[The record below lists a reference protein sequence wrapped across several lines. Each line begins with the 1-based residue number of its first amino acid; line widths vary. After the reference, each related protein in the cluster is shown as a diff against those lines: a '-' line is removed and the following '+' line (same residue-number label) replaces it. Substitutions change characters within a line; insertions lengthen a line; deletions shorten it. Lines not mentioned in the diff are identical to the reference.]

1 MRTTKACSKHRE
13 AYAKVNADSEMW
25 NADRFGC
32 NTQGAA
38 APFWAGPCAPAA
50 STALL
55 FPSIGQRTSLR
66 PPALVRIWAG
76 DDKTLGSVLGRRK
89 ALSRGEGTAPAKPPY
104 PHRTHTVPTPCP
116 HRALPPPAPHSGAWP
131 RLTHRAGERGRRRRC
146 ATVAFAPSRPCA
158 RATPRSSSSPL
169 CAPSAA
175 AEPPRHVTSL
185 PSAAANGTRV
195 AGGRAFIRRR
205 AAQRPRH

>member
-1 MRTTKACSKHRE
+1 MYTTKACSKHRE

-50 STALL
+50 STALV

-89 ALSRGEGTAPAKPPY
+89 ALSRGEGTAPAQPPY
-104 PHRTHTVPTPCP
+104 PHRTHTAPC
-116 HRALPPPAPHSGAWP
+116 RRPPLTAGRGLASRTARVREGGGGAAPPSRSRLPAP
-131 RLTHRAGERGRRRRC
+131 
-146 ATVAFAPSRPCA
+146 A
-158 RATPRSSSSPL
+158 R
-169 CAPSAA
+169 
-175 AEPPRHVTSL
+175 
-185 PSAAANGTRV
+185 
-195 AGGRAFIRRR
+195 
-205 AAQRPRH
+205 AQRPVLLPPRSALPQPPPNLRVT